1 MCVCVCHWARAD
13 ATQASQLG
21 ALDRE
26 TNTALAAVHFLTHT
40 QALAVRDPAHVLPQE
55 QWQGTVLGG
64 THTCQKR
71 HPLHGQLEAPTALQ
85 VTVKKPTS
93 QEDAPPQ
100 PSFCKETPFDFLN

>member
-26 TNTALAAVHFLTHT
+26 TNTALAAVHFLPHT

-55 QWQGTVLGG
+55 QWQGTALGDN
-64 THTCQKR
+64 
-71 HPLHGQLEAPTALQ
+71 
-85 VTVKKPTS
+85 S
-93 QEDAPPQ
+93 
-100 PSFCKETPFDFLN
+100 PSHLYEYEETKCGLDPNHLINEFE